1 MDTCGN
7 PSFAAAKIVALSS
20 DQNLIRPPEAEHEC
34 GDVSF
39 AGRIPLIDTDVV
51 ISINLV
57 GFISEMN
64 LKNV

>member
-51 ISINLV
+51 IIKYVL
-57 GFISEMN
+57 IS
-64 LKNV
+64 LDLHLR